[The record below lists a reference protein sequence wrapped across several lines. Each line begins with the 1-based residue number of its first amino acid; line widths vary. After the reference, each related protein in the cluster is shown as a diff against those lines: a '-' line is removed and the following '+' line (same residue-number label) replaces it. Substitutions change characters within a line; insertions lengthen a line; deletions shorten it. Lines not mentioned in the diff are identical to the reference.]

1 MTQINCTQTAAT
13 VNGSSENATASGD
26 TFHSDSIVILSCLAL
41 LAIPIIVIN
50 FGVMFLVSKKKTLRT
65 PANICLAS
73 LACSDLLTGL
83 CVIPLVIICTL
94 FKEISWPCLSMEF
107 INRMLSISAIL
118 HLLVIA
124 LERYVVIVCLVR
136 LDNLLSCKRYVAIV
150 SAVWFI
156 PLCASL
162 IQLSWLDW
170 KDGKPVLNGVSQAE
184 IIYDLVCFVG
194 FLCLP
199 LLIIAISYSRVFSVL
214 HRHTKDINKQASL
227 FVSDSRSPK
236 YKLKEKRATIIYTCM
251 IVVYVVAWFPYFLL
265 VLSKDLGGGK
275 MVVKIP
281 LWVEYASMFTRFSS
295 PLVNPLLYTFFKQDF
310 QRVIGAIRRG
320 GIVVKV
326 KFTSASSPM
335 ISTKQLRISRL
346 RHSSNTADLG

>member
-1 MTQINCTQTAAT
+1 
-13 VNGSSENATASGD
+13 
-26 TFHSDSIVILSCLAL
+26 
-41 LAIPIIVIN
+41 
-50 FGVMFLVSKKKTLRT
+50 
-65 PANICLAS
+65 
-73 LACSDLLTGL
+73 
-83 CVIPLVIICTL
+83 
-94 FKEISWPCLSMEF
+94 MEF

-150 SAVWFI
+150 SAVWSI
-156 PLCASL
+156 PLCGSL

-170 KDGKPVLNGVSQAE
+170 EDGKPVLNGVSQAE

-214 HRHTKDINKQASL
+214 HRHTKDINKQVSL
-227 FVSDSRSPK
+227 FVSDSKSPK

-281 LWVEYASMFTRFSS
+281 LWVEYAFMFTRFSS

>member
-1 MTQINCTQTAAT
+1 MTQINCTQTATA
-13 VNGSSENATASGD
+13 VNGSSENTSTSGD
-26 TFHSDSIVILSCLAL
+26 TLHTHLIVVLSCLAL
-41 LAIPIIVIN
+41 LAIPIIVVN
-50 FGVMFLVSKKKTLRT
+50 FGVVFLVWKRKTLRT

-83 CVIPLVIICTL
+83 YVIPLVIICTL
-94 FKEISWPCLSMEF
+94 FKIVPWLCLSMDF

-124 LERYVVIVCLVR
+124 VERYVVIVCLLR
-136 LDNLLSCKRYVAIV
+136 LDNLLSCKRYVVIV

-170 KDGKPVLNGVSQAE
+170 EDGAPTLHGVSKAE
-184 IIYDLVCFVG
+184 IIYDLVCFFG

-199 LLIIAISYSRVFSVL
+199 LLIIMISYTRVFSVL
-214 HRHTKDINKQASL
+214 HRHTKDISKQASL
-227 FVSDSRSPK
+227 FVSDFESPK
-236 YKLKEKRATIIYTCM
+236 YKLKEKRATLIYTCM
-251 IVVYVVAWFPYFLL
+251 IVVYVVAWFPYFLI

-281 LWVEYASMFTRFSS
+281 LWVEDAFMFARFSS

-320 GIVVKV
+320 GIEVQV
-326 KFTSASSPM
+326 KFTSASLPLVSA
-335 ISTKQLRISRL
+335 KQLRISRL
-346 RHSSNTADLG
+346 RHGSNAL